1 MNKERAMELMGGIDP
16 ALAAEADLP
25 MPAKRRIPK
34 ITRTVLIAACL
45 CLALIGT
52 AAAGVA
58 MGWIKATDPSVT
70 QLPHRDGGTVSITE
84 FEVAKDGSVYIPL
97 ENFSQEALD
106 YANSF
111 LSLPQYKNFDSWAE
125 AEEFLG
131 IHLADNPVL
140 DKAKVLTQPA
150 DPDTLNPDNL
160 PTGAWYRGNPE
171 ERKCSVRFEGRTD
184 SPDRI
189 ELYSLYLLEAAEDRH
204 MYVGVSADIYTAPS
218 SRGER
223 GSRYQYVDMDVTVE
237 DYVTPSGLQT
247 VIIAVCDPQYSHT
260 FYYAEFS
267 LNGAYYRVSASCFEE
282 DGNIEQMMPILTPV
296 LKEVLDAF
304 S

>member
-16 ALAAEADLP
+16 ALVAEADIP
-25 MPAKRRIPK
+25 MPAKRHIPK

-58 MGWIKATDPSVT
+58 MGWIKATDPSVI

-140 DKAKVLTQPA
+140 DKAALVTQPS
-150 DPDTLNPDNL
+150 DPGTLNPDNL

-189 ELYSLYLLEAAEDRH
+189 ELYSLYLLEAAEGRH
-204 MYVGVSADIYTAPS
+204 MYVGVDADIYTTPS
-218 SRGER
+218 PRDEWNIQH
-223 GSRYQYVDMDVTVE
+223 QYVDKDVTVE
-237 DYVTPSGLQT
+237 NYVTPGGLQT
-247 VIIAVCDPQYSHT
+247 VIIAVYYPEYDHMLC
-260 FYYAEFS
+260 YAEFS
-267 LNGAYYRVSASCFEE
+267 LNGAYYSVSAACFEE
-282 DGNIEQMMPILTPV
+282 DGDIEQMLPILTPV
-296 LKEVLDAF
+296 LKEVLDAY